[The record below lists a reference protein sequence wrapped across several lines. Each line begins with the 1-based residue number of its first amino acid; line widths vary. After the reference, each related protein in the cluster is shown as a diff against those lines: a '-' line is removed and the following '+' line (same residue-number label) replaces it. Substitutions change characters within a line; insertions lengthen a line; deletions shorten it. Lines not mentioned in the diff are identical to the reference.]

1 MHIIVVQARERKGA
15 SDGKWVECRLKS
27 FIGAAKESEGV
38 RGSHVISQCCFGC
51 IATGLSISSSV
62 GGGGAV
68 ACGQE
73 SSVLVIEAKN
83 KVALASAQTKMIIF
97 ASNLNK

>member
-1 MHIIVVQARERKGA
+1 MSTGVKEMKTSLLMTTEAANCTSPSSRRERKGA

-27 FIGAAKESEGV
+27 FIGAAKGSE
-38 RGSHVISQCCFGC
+38 GSHVISQCCFGC
-51 IATGLSISSSV
+51 IATGLSISLSV

-73 SSVLVIEAKN
+73 SSVLVIEAK
-83 KVALASAQTKMIIF
+83 
-97 ASNLNK
+97 

>member
-1 MHIIVVQARERKGA
+1 MSTGVKEMKTSLLMTIEAANCTSSSSRRERKGA

-51 IATGLSISSSV
+51 IATGLSISPSV

-73 SSVLVIEAKN
+73 SSVLVIEAK
-83 KVALASAQTKMIIF
+83 
-97 ASNLNK
+97 

>member
-1 MHIIVVQARERKGA
+1 MRV
-15 SDGKWVECRLKS
+15 
-27 FIGAAKESEGV
+27 
-38 RGSHVISQCCFGC
+38 SHVISQCCFGC
-51 IATGLSISSSV
+51 IATGLSISPSV

-73 SSVLVIEAKN
+73 GSVVVIEAKN
-83 KVALASAQTKMIIF
+83 KHALASAQTKMIIF